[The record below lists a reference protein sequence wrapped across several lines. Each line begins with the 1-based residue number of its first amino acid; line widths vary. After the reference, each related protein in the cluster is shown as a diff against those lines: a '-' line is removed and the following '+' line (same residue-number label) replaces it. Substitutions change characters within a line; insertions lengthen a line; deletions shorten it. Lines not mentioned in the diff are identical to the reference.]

1 MQSLSLLIKPSSH
14 RCNLSC
20 DYCFYRRVGRLYP
33 QGTLMTIET
42 ADLMIRKALEAAGG
56 RVSFT
61 WQGGEPTLL
70 GLDFYREVVRLQNR
84 FRGPGQAVENV
95 LQTNGVLITDEWAD
109 FLKKNRFLVGVSLDG
124 PREIHDRYRRDGKQ
138 QGTYDAVMRGIARLR
153 KAGVPFN
160 VLCLVTDANVGDP
173 ESLYRFFRGHDF
185 SHLQFIPCRETDP
198 DTGGLLGFS
207 VTAPALL
214 AFYTRLFDLWMK
226 DGFFDVSIRM
236 FEDILIY
243 LIDGAKVSCGFADRC
258 DSYLLVEHNGDVY
271 PCDFFVY
278 PEYRIGNIVD
288 SSFSELAAAPARER
302 FAALKSA
309 LPGPCTGCEWVAF
322 CRGDC
327 TRFRADGAGGYEG
340 LSAFCEVNRGLLAHI
355 APHLPEIRHRV
366 AEFRERT
373 RRGGGQKIVGGP
385 MGAGGAIGRNDPCPC
400 GSGLKYKRCCGR

>member
-20 DYCFYRRVGRLYP
+20 DYCFYRRVDEVYP
-33 QGTLMTIET
+33 RGDLMTMPTAET
-42 ADLMIRKALEAAGG
+42 MIKKALEAAPG

-70 GLDFYREVVRLQNR
+70 GLDFYREVVRIQNR
-84 FRGPGQAVENV
+84 FRTPGQAIENV

-124 PREIHDRYRRDGKQ
+124 PREIHDRYRIDGKRE
-138 QGTYDAVMRGIARLR
+138 GTYDAVMRGIARLR
-153 KAGVPFN
+153 DGDVPFN
-160 VLCLVTDANVGDP
+160 VLCLLTDANVGQP
-173 ESLYRFFRGHDF
+173 ERLYRFFRDKGF

-198 DTGGLLGFS
+198 DTGDTLPFS
-207 VTAPALL
+207 VDAPSLV
-214 AFYTRLFDLWMK
+214 AFYTKLFDLWMA

-236 FEDILIY
+236 FEDLLIY
-243 LIDGAKVSCGFADRC
+243 LIDGAKVSCGYANRC

-278 PEYRIGNIVD
+278 PEYRIGSVID
-288 SSFSELAAAPARER
+288 SSFEELAAHPARGR

-309 LPGPCTGCEWVAF
+309 LPPDCVRCEWVSF

-327 TRFRADGAGGYEG
+327 TRFRADESGGFGA
-340 LSAFCEVNRGLLAHI
+340 LSSFCEVNRGLLEHI
-355 APHLPEIRHRV
+355 TPRLPEIERRV

-373 RRGGGQKIVGGP
+373 RDG
-385 MGAGGAIGRNDPCPC
+385 GAGKRAIGRNDPCPC
-400 GSGLKYKRCCGR
+400 GSGQKYKKCCGK